1 MKESFA
7 LRGLMGLLGVQGV
20 DGFIA
25 LWDSKALQGL

>member
-1 MKESFA
+1 MKESFG
-7 LRGLMGLLGVQGV
+7 LRGLIGLLGVQGV